1 MLAQSPGGLKLA
13 LPDLSIFN
21 KQNSNRETISMYTN
35 ITNINDHTSVKAQL
49 DQTIQFDS
57 RVYPSVLTKPDI
69 SSYLPSDT
77 STAITSGGK
86 VITVSDALNK
96 LSFTKSNSNE
106 IIKSSMEIIETA
118 IKPVFL
124 TNSRLREMTEHLTSE
139 RITGYYP
146 VTKEEICHCIER
158 VLIKLNTTINISQ
171 SEALIGALSR
181 PLSLIQGPP
190 GTGKTRTAGLI
201 LTTLIEIYN
210 TRMKQGG
217 FLAKGIKVNR
227 ILACAHSNLASDN
240 ILEQLILA
248 NIKVVRIGRPVNIH
262 TSLWN
267 YTLDCL
273 LDNEYEYKIAKQNL
287 NLAFKFLSETVP
299 ELTDGKSITQLKKDI
314 ATYKKELAEVEQ
326 ACVYRILN
334 DADVIVSTCI
344 GAGSDILRDFVE
356 TYGLRFSTVLID
368 EACQSAESNL
378 FPTLVYGCERLILV
392 GDQNQLPPFVSSPLA
407 LEQGLGISLFARLI
421 SGGLEPYLL
430 TEQYRMH
437 PDIANFSSTEFYS
450 GKVKTAIAKEDR
462 PIPKGFNWPNMN
474 IPVAFIDIC
483 PKSVTRNNPDKL
495 IYSDLFEHINDDS
508 QDIEEELNQIYKSN
522 KRINRPKRSDGLSSG
537 FELQSKA
544 SNSYCNLAEAQVVIK
559 IIRQLISVSDISLS
573 DIGVISPYNGQV
585 REVTKRCRE
594 IGWTVDASTDVNIV
608 SNFKDNS
615 IIKPDKPPKQEF
627 NDTNNKVENIWSDIS
642 SRKVSADL
650 ESDEDTTLSLDNNL
664 DSYLVTSEDTYNS
677 TSQIFNQ
684 LEIKSIDGYQ
694 GREKEVIILTAVRS
708 NPNKSLG
715 FLSDWRRLNV
725 AVTRG
730 KRGLIVIGDS
740 TTLSNDIHWGNFIDW
755 CRSNSCYK
763 LDNEMLNISEL
774 RQQIIDYKNNSKNS
788 FYCPKLRPEE
798 MSSLKWVPLRRNYSI
813 EREKYK
819 LESSSTASH
828 PLQPKKQ
835 RQTVVVT
842 EIKIKSSG
850 NVKQLV
856 NIQDPLSNR
865 LYDPLTNSLDPLSDP
880 LSSKKDF
887 NDPLSDP
894 LSNISLT
901 VNMSSN
907 DDSVQNTT
915 SNNKITWNVKKQQ
928 ILKDYAMIGNISLS
942 SSAINDFSGS
952 GVEDGS
958 STKRVDKY
966 TERLASLEKKDDL
979 VTLTQKE
986 YEDHINKL
994 HSDLVK
1000 AWGNDERVGSLKI
1013 AIQLAKLLSDTN
1025 VPKFY
1030 PCMFVMVT
1038 DILVKFSD
1046 MVYNRLKNKAEEVLN
1061 ENNSSKKRIT
1071 LPFDFTSS
1079 DVPLSAKETTRNW

>member
-1 MLAQSPGGLKLA
+1 MNILVNTYVKSSKVSIDLDIKDNLISSWQSKGKHYVSYDNLIHLNDLLTSFNQNRTKQEKSQLLNELIITYFARFHNIIRIEYLHEKNIIENRIKTWSLKKLIKEGYTLIDLYAKPKGKLFQDKVYRLTPSDNNKFGYHRFTSGDIIRLSDKYGNYFDGMVLEKRNKFIDITVPASTNLDLTNNFRIDLFFNRISYERSLKGLELFLEPSDGIIPISRCLRDLIMYSYPNSLIMLAQSPGGLKLA

-462 PIPKGFNWPNMN
+462 PIPRGFNWPNMN

-774 RQQIIDYKNNSKNS
+774 RQQIIDYKNNS
-788 FYCPKLRPEE
+788 
-798 MSSLKWVPLRRNYSI
+798 
-813 EREKYK
+813 
-819 LESSSTASH
+819 
-828 PLQPKKQ
+828 
-835 RQTVVVT
+835 
-842 EIKIKSSG
+842 
-850 NVKQLV
+850 
-856 NIQDPLSNR
+856 
-865 LYDPLTNSLDPLSDP
+865 
-880 LSSKKDF
+880 
-887 NDPLSDP
+887 
-894 LSNISLT
+894 
-901 VNMSSN
+901 
-907 DDSVQNTT
+907 
-915 SNNKITWNVKKQQ
+915 
-928 ILKDYAMIGNISLS
+928 
-942 SSAINDFSGS
+942 
-952 GVEDGS
+952 
-958 STKRVDKY
+958 
-966 TERLASLEKKDDL
+966 
-979 VTLTQKE
+979 
-986 YEDHINKL
+986 
-994 HSDLVK
+994 
-1000 AWGNDERVGSLKI
+1000 
-1013 AIQLAKLLSDTN
+1013 
-1025 VPKFY
+1025 
-1030 PCMFVMVT
+1030 
-1038 DILVKFSD
+1038 
-1046 MVYNRLKNKAEEVLN
+1046 
-1061 ENNSSKKRIT
+1061 
-1071 LPFDFTSS
+1071 
-1079 DVPLSAKETTRNW
+1079 